1 MKAATRQSPK
11 CNRKTKIYGC
21 ISALR
26 IKIAPVV
33 TVLLKSV
40 FRNYKL
46 WSIQYGVLWGQT
58 TCGGGAPTDFWLWGD
73 LNHRTPPHRVC
84 AYDGWGHGNTCL
96 QPPASLGHEN
106 SSDPLRNLGR
116 RGQSLNETVCWT
128 NTVWFECTITRFH
141 IQIALYRSRA
151 SASSVF
157 VVLFCY
163 IYIAIFCYILFFPI
177 WWNWPLTWLT
187 NHCPSVLGH
196 TVGWVIWPIK
206 LSPKWPIMC
215 RVGC

>member
-1 MKAATRQSPK
+1 MEYCGGKPPVVVVL
-11 CNRKTKIYGC
+11 
-21 ISALR
+21 LR
-26 IKIAPVV
+26 IFGCGAISTIAP
-33 TVLLKSV
+33 
-40 FRNYKL
+40 
-46 WSIQYGVLWGQT
+46 
-58 TCGGGAPTDFWLWGD
+58 
-73 LNHRTPPHRVC
+73 PPHRVC